1 MIKTVLMCVLG
12 LLFGGIMVF
21 IIDYIIFRISIRLNE
36 RKQNNVE
43 QE

>member
-1 MIKTVLMCVLG
+1 MIKTALMCVLG
-12 LLFGGIMVF
+12 LLFGGITVL